1 MHVKYLPATA
11 GLELKRKA
19 TDVLLVMQNLRHE
32 NLNPFI
38 GKLIKL
44 KILVQELTC
53 LLIPK

>member
-1 MHVKYLPATA
+1 MLISPVTPRVYQGDVVHVKYLPATA

-38 GKLIKL
+38 GN
-44 KILVQELTC
+44 
-53 LLIPK
+53 